1 MQTSLFLLFGFLFAV
16 SLGMVIIPRIL
27 VISHKK
33 RLYDVPDARKVHTMP
48 VPRLGGLSFF
58 PVILMSMFLVI
69 GFRLYFWDMD
79 TSSLSFNMLYEYL
92 FLFVGMT
99 LLYLVGVCDD
109 LVGVGYRY
117 KFAVQIAAALLLV
130 LSGNWFDS
138 FGGLFGIYSVPAWI
152 GMPFTVFI
160 VVYITNAINLIDG
173 IDGLAS
179 GLCCIA
185 LSVLSVIF
193 FLRGQYVYALLAICT
208 LGILMPFWCYN
219 VFGNANRGHKLFM
232 GDAGSLTLGYVIS
245 FLIIHMSVT
254 NEVSPTLSN
263 PYMVIAFSTVL
274 VPLLDVIRVVLHRL
288 REHKNPF
295 LPDKNHFHHKL
306 LRTGMRVRMVMVCII
321 AISAFF
327 ILLNSSLAW
336 RVDVTYLF
344 FLNLFC
350 WSILHVGLNGLIKRN
365 RERKES
371 EQPR

>member
-69 GFRLYFWDMD
+69 GFRLYFWDVNV
-79 TSSLSFNMLYEYL
+79 SGLSFNMLYEYL

-117 KFAVQIAAALLLV
+117 KFAVQIAAAFLLV

-138 FGGLFGIYSVPAWI
+138 FGGLFGIYSVPVWV
-152 GMPFTVFI
+152 GGPFTVFI

-193 FLRGQYVYALLAICT
+193 FLRGQYVYALLAVCT

-336 RVDVTYLF
+336 RVDITYLF

-350 WSILHVGLNGLIKRN
+350 WSILHVGLNGLIRRN

>member
-138 FGGLFGIYSVPAWI
+138 LGGLFGIYSVPAWI

-371 EQPR
+371 EQLR

>member
-69 GFRLYFWDMD
+69 GFRLYFWDVNV
-79 TSSLSFNMLYEYL
+79 SGLSFNMLYEYL

-99 LLYLVGVCDD
+99 LLSLVGVCDD

-117 KFAVQIAAALLLV
+117 KFAVQIAAAFLLV

-138 FGGLFGIYSVPAWI
+138 FGGLFGIYSVPVWV
-152 GMPFTVFI
+152 GVPFTVFI

-336 RVDVTYLF
+336 RVDITYLF

-371 EQPR
+371 EQLR